1 MFSVPSIDKGK
12 LCLPL
17 SIDGIIA
24 GYAGDNKVLQKYRS
38 GCRGG
43 AYHCFAERKFSI
55 DIAGVFPVIWCLMA
69 ADKAVKLQ

>member
-1 MFSVPSIDKGK
+1 M
-12 LCLPL
+12 
-17 SIDGIIA
+17 
-24 GYAGDNKVLQKYRS
+24 LQKYRG